1 MSESQHV
8 QGFPR
13 PQASTYYICQ
23 NQIIKKK
30 KRCSK
35 GVLLGKSITRYA
47 DDCHLLTNIRH
58 MNDISETSRLWNT
71 TKFLFKGI
79 FDTMLL
85 KFLQYTVI

>member
-1 MSESQHV
+1 MYRD
-8 QGFPR
+8 FPGLR
-13 PQASTYYICQ
+13 PLH
-23 NQIIKKK
+23 IISAKIKLFKKKK

-35 GVLLGKSITRYA
+35 GVLLDKSIIRYA
-47 DDCHLLTNIRH
+47 DDCHLLTNIRQ

-79 FDTMLL
+79 FGTMLL